1 MVTFEKASLFTK
13 LMNNGN
19 DTSIWW
25 WLGSEII
32 WSPQLVLTS
41 CSGHKEISE
50 VVRDTYLMEMNA
62 SRVIWCVK
70 NMFSLQQGDE
80 SLGDYYG

>member
-1 MVTFEKASLFTK
+1 M
-13 LMNNGN
+13 
-19 DTSIWW
+19 
-25 WLGSEII
+25 
-32 WSPQLVLTS
+32 LTS

-50 VVRDTYLMEMNA
+50 VVRDTYLIEMNA